1 MTMTML
7 RIGQRAVSG
16 RAHHWTVEEY
26 ERMGA
31 VGLLPGGRTELIDAV
46 VVDVSPQNPPHALCV
61 ERLTGASG

>member
-1 MTMTML
+1 MTML
-7 RIGQRAVSG
+7 RTDQRAVSG
-16 RAHHWTVEEY
+16 RAHHWTVVEY